1 MPGGKVERL
10 SLARLDR
17 LERRLAAIES
27 RLDQTDDVLTRL
39 VRIVAIVHRRLADP
53 TRPQAR
59 VDRLSRALT
68 TGRTAD
74 IRRLRTLERRLAL
87 IERRLG

>member
-1 MPGGKVERL
+1 MPGKVERL
-10 SLARLDR
+10 SLARLAR
-17 LERRLAAIES
+17 LERRIAAIEG

-39 VRIVAIVHRRLADP
+39 VRIVAILHRRFADP
-53 TRPQAR
+53 TRPHAR
-59 VDRLSRALT
+59 LDRLSRALT

-74 IRRLRTLERRLAL
+74 IRRLRALERRLAR

>member
-1 MPGGKVERL
+1 MPPKVERL
-10 SLARLDR
+10 SFARLARV
-17 LERRLAAIES
+17 ERRLAAIEQ

-39 VRIVAIVHRRLADP
+39 VRIVAILHRRFGDSS
-53 TRPQAR
+53 RPSAR
-59 VDRLSRALT
+59 LDRLSRALT

-74 IRRLRTLERRLAL
+74 IRRLRLLERRLAQ